1 MEKIQKISLI
11 FALFAV
17 LSVIFNGCSNNAN
30 EIMTYNSKEYVD
42 LYNYDNLEVD
52 EDFIKISQDDI
63 NQIIETEMLSSQ
75 TYIEVSNRTSV
86 DKDDILL
93 LSIDGKEEYYILGT
107 DDYGENFDNKLLS
120 ANTGDELNAQIDN
133 QDYKVKILG
142 IYRYVTVNDRDY
154 ILKFYGYEDYNEL
167 ILFLKERAQNEILFN
182 YVIQKVEENSTI
194 RKYPK
199 EIEKQIEKTLLK
211 TENEIKKEYSS
222 VDEYCKEAGVSK
234 EDYENG
240 IAYNY
245 QELMIYKAILDN
257 ENQEIT
263 TGEINKYIN
272 DDTDDYTAYFD
283 ACENR
288 LRQILPQKVKIN
300 K

>member
-211 TENEIKKEYSS
+211 TESEIKKEYSS

>member
-11 FALFAV
+11 LALFAV

-93 LSIDGKEEYYILGT
+93 LSIDGEEEYYILGT

-120 ANTGDELNAQIDN
+120 ANTGDELNTQIDN

-211 TENEIKKEYSS
+211 TESEIKKEYSS

>member
-75 TYIEVSNRTSV
+75 TYIEVLNRTSV

-93 LSIDGKEEYYILGT
+93 LSIDGEEEYYILGT

-211 TENEIKKEYSS
+211 TESEIKKEYSS

>member
-75 TYIEVSNRTSV
+75 TYIEVLNRTSV

-93 LSIDGKEEYYILGT
+93 LSIDGEEEYYILGT
-107 DDYGENFDNKLLS
+107 NDYGENFDNKLLS

-272 DDTDDYTAYFD
+272 DDTDDYMAYFD

>member
-1 MEKIQKISLI
+1 MNKIQKISLI

-17 LSVIFNGCSNNAN
+17 LSIMFSGCSNNAN

-42 LYNYDNLEVD
+42 LYNYDNLKVD

-63 NQIIETEMLSSQ
+63 NQIIETEMLSNQ

-86 DKDDILL
+86 EKDDILL
-93 LSIDGKEEYYILGT
+93 LSIDGNEEYYILGT
-107 DDYGENFDNKLLS
+107 DNYGEDFDNKLLS

-133 QDYKVKILG
+133 QDYKIKILG
-142 IYRYVTVNDRDY
+142 IYRYVTVNDREY

-257 ENQEIT
+257 ENRQITIEEIS
-263 TGEINKYIN
+263 KYVN
-272 DDTDDYTAYFD
+272 GDADEYTAYFD
-283 ACENR
+283 VCENR

>member
-1 MEKIQKISLI
+1 MNKIQKISLI
-11 FALFAV
+11 FALLAV
-17 LSVIFNGCSNNAN
+17 LSVMFSGCSNNTN
-30 EIMTYNSKEYVD
+30 EIMTYDSKEYVD

-63 NQIIETEMLSSQ
+63 NQIIETEMLSNQ

-86 DKDDILL
+86 EKDDILL
-93 LSIDGKEEYYILGT
+93 LSIDGNEEYYILGT
-107 DDYGENFDNKLLS
+107 DDYGEDFDNKLLS

-133 QDYKVKILG
+133 QDYKIKILG
-142 IYRYVTVNDRDY
+142 IYRYVTVNDREY

-222 VDEYCKEAGVSK
+222 VDEYCKENDISK
-234 EDYENG
+234 EDFENG

-257 ENQEIT
+257 ENRQITIEEIS
-263 TGEINKYIN
+263 KYVN
-272 DDTDDYTAYFD
+272 GDADEYTAYFD
-283 ACENR
+283 VCENR

>member
-11 FALFAV
+11 LALFAV

-93 LSIDGKEEYYILGT
+93 LSIDGEEEYYILGT

-120 ANTGDELNAQIDN
+120 ANTGDELNTQIDN